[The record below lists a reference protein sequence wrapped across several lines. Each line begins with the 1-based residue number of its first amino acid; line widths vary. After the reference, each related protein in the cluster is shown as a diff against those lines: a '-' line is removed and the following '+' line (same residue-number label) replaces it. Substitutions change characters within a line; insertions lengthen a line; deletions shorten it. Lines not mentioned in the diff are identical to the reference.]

1 LSLALAKLGGPV
13 EAVDVSETPLRLD
26 PVAPTFHGRDI
37 FAPVAAHLASGHPL
51 AAAGEAMDPSNLV
64 ALEIPE
70 ARIEEDTLVAQVLY
84 ADSFG
89 NVILNARS
97 RSLPAG
103 GDALTVTIAGADHPG
118 VRGVTFAD
126 GDGGLVA
133 YEDSS
138 GRLGIALDGG
148 SAAEALGAGRDAE
161 LRIAAA

>member
-13 EAVDVSETPLRLD
+13 EAVDVSGTPLRLD

-51 AAAGEAMDPSNLV
+51 AAAGGAMDPSTLV

-70 ARIEEDTLVAQVLY
+70 ALIEGDTLVAQVLY

-89 NVILNARS
+89 NLILNAHGG
-97 RSLPAG
+97 SLPAG
-103 GDALTVTIAGADHPG
+103 GEALTVTIAGAGHPAA
-118 VRGVTFAD
+118 RAVTFAD
-126 GDGGLVA
+126 GDGALVV

-138 GRLGIALDGG
+138 GRLDGG